1 MAQAGGSDRR
11 STGHEAAPGAGES
24 GAGGPGA
31 DFAEELRVEQSLHLV
46 GQLPT
51 LVIGNV
57 IGVLIG
63 VLFTIDHVS
72 WLKML
77 AWGWIVLLTVPM
89 ALNWLKLRKLP
100 RPARVSR
107 RRLRVAALHSLL
119 LGVSWVLVSL
129 LFLPGLPEINQQGII
144 FGMIVL
150 SAGAVASI
158 SALPLAALAYC
169 VPMLTFIV
177 AITLLHGTQPYKP
190 GAVLAALM
198 FIALPGF
205 LRQNWRTFRRN
216 VVVAVE
222 LRQRTEAQRAEVER
236 RIAVERELLAAKDAA
251 EDAAEEV
258 RESKLRVQSI
268 IEALPLPVAIFRMP
282 DDRIV
287 YANHWAS
294 ELLGMPA
301 EQINDHHSTDFLRDR
316 DEVARLVESVR
327 GGTSVVDHETVIER
341 RDGTKV
347 PVRMAAI
354 LMEYGGAPAILTVTE
369 DITLR
374 KLNEEQLELARDRA
388 EEANLAKSRFLANM
402 SHELRTPLN
411 AVLGYTELMADGIY
425 GELPPRAA
433 GVLERI
439 QTNGRHLLGLI
450 NDILDLSKIEAGQV
464 ELQMAPYGWSAV
476 VDSVT
481 AATGSLVQAKGI
493 ALRSTVADDLP
504 MGVGDERR
512 LTQVLLNLVGNA
524 IKFTDEGHVAIE
536 VQARDG
542 HYEVSVS
549 DTGPGIAPE
558 DQARIFDE
566 FQQADD
572 SSTRAKGGTG
582 LGLAISRRIIDM
594 HGGEI
599 GVSSS
604 LGEGATFHIRLP
616 IRAGTETLEERPT

>member
-1 MAQAGGSDRR
+1 MSEEAGAAQRNSTRR
-11 STGHEAAPGAGES
+11 EDAARHGEL
-24 GAGGPGA
+24 GE
-31 DFAEELRVEQSLHLV
+31 DFAAELRVEQSLHLV

-51 LVIGNV
+51 LVIGNL

-63 VLFTIDHVS
+63 VLFTVDHS
-72 WLKML
+72 PWYMML
-77 AWGWIVLLTVPM
+77 AWLWIAILTVPM
-89 ALNWLKLRKLP
+89 ALNWLKLRNRP
-100 RPARVSR
+100 RPASVSK

-119 LGVSWVLVSL
+119 LGLSWILVPW
-129 LFLPGLPEINQQGII
+129 LFLPGLPEINQLGVLY
-144 FGMIVL
+144 GMIVL
-150 SAGAVASI
+150 CAGAVASI
-158 SALPLAALAYC
+158 SALPMAALAYF
-169 VPMLTFIV
+169 VPMMSFTFV
-177 AITLLHGTQPYKP
+177 VTLLEGTQPYKP

-216 VVVAVE
+216 VAIAVE

-236 RIAVERELLAAKDAA
+236 RIAVERELLAAKEAA
-251 EDAAEEV
+251 EEAAAEV

-287 YANHWAS
+287 YANRWAS
-294 ELLGMPA
+294 ELLAVPQA
-301 EQINDHHSTDFLRDR
+301 EISESHSTDFLRDR

-327 GGTSVVDHETVIER
+327 GGKSVIDHETIITR
-341 RDGTKV
+341 PDGEEV

-354 LMEYGGAPAILTVTE
+354 LMDYGGAPAILTVTE

-411 AVLGYTELMADGIY
+411 AVLGYAELMADGIY
-425 GELPPRAA
+425 GELPPKAG

-450 NDILDLSKIEAGQV
+450 NDVLDLSKIEAGQV
-464 ELQMAPYGWSAV
+464 ELQLQPYRWESV
-476 VDSVT
+476 VDSVV
-481 AATGSLVQAKGI
+481 AATGSLVEAKGI
-493 ALRSTVADDLP
+493 ELRREVADGLS
-504 MGVGDERR
+504 MGTGDERR

-524 IKFTDEGHVAIE
+524 IKFTDEGHVAIS
-536 VQARDG
+536 VQERDG
-542 HYEVSVS
+542 QFEISVS

-582 LGLAISRRIIDM
+582 LGLAISKRIVDM
-594 HGGEI
+594 HGGHI
-599 GVSSS
+599 GVSST
-604 LGEGATFHIRLP
+604 LGKGATFRIRVPVAAEADLD
-616 IRAGTETLEERPT
+616 AQKETST